1 MKSLVIEAEE
11 LDPVPSS
18 WLAARCRVERCGA
31 GEARFGALVAEAEGL
46 IVRSYTRVDG
56 SLLSRAPRL
65 RVVGRA
71 GIALESI
78 DVPACRAR
86 GVEVV
91 HTPGANTRAVV
102 EYVAALL
109 ADALRPRVYLD
120 RAVPDEQ
127 WHRYRRELVAP
138 RQMDEMTLGIWG
150 FGRIGSA
157 VARLGAALDMRVI
170 YHELLDIPPEQRAGA
185 MPVGVDR
192 LLAESDA
199 LTIHVDYRE
208 SNRGLL
214 AVDALAR
221 LKPDVLI
228 LNTSRGLVVDH
239 AALADFL
246 RASPRA
252 TAVIDVHDPGE
263 PIRADHP
270 LLGLPNARLTPHL
283 AACTET
289 AKRNMSWVVRD
300 VWRVLNGEKPEWP
313 APTLE

>member
-1 MKSLVIEAEE
+1 MPPLVIEAEE
-11 LDPVPSS
+11 LDPLPSA
-18 WLAARCRVERCGA
+18 WLSERCRVERCGA
-31 GEARFGALVAEAEGL
+31 GEARFGALLAEAEGL

-56 SLLSRAPRL
+56 ALLSRAPRL

-71 GIALESI
+71 GVALESI

-138 RQMDEMTLGIWG
+138 KQMDELTLGIWG

-170 YHELLDIPPEQRAGA
+170 YHELLEIPPARRAGA
-185 MPVGVDR
+185 TPVGVDR
-192 LLAESDA
+192 LLSESDV

-214 AVDALAR
+214 SADALAR
-221 LKPDVLI
+221 CGPEVLI

-239 AALADFL
+239 AALAAFL
-246 RASPRA
+246 RANPRA
-252 TAVIDVHDPGE
+252 RAVIDVHDPNE

-300 VWRVLNGEKPEWP
+300 VWRVLSGERPECP
-313 APTLE
+313 APNLA